1 VQFERRTEA
10 SAKARLL
17 RPDWPEVGLGAITT
31 QSGVFQPEFV
41 VHSLAESLLAAEIT

>member
-17 RPDWPEVGLGAITT
+17 RPDWPETG
-31 QSGVFQPEFV
+31 FV
-41 VHSLAESLLAAEIT
+41 EIDG

>member
-17 RPDWPEVGLGAITT
+17 RPDWPETGLEEINSDFLEADFWTT
-31 QSGVFQPEFV
+31 SRY
-41 VHSLAESLLAAEIT
+41 LAEITDAI